1 MEIEVK
7 NLKRA
12 NVVKVGG
19 RVDSSTAPD
28 MEKALKELIEEGH
41 FRIVMDMTDLKFIS
55 SAGLRALI
63 STAKACRRWNRGD
76 LYLAALPEH
85 ILSTFELAGLTRV
98 FKIFPDTTEA
108 VGNF

>member
-63 STAKACRRWNRGD
+63 STVKACRRWNRGD